1 MKLFDRE
8 MSKVELMQFV
18 GHLSQVCGVQRY
30 VLQEG
35 SANGVEALEVSTGGG
50 LRFQVLPGRGMDL
63 GWLEYRGVPFAFI
76 GKGGVAH
83 AHQYDPRGWGWLR
96 TFGGGFLVTCGLT
109 HAGIPEEDEGEELGL
124 HGRISHLHAEEIHSS
139 TSWQGDEATVE
150 VSGKVRESSL
160 HHENLVLTRR
170 ITAQGGSS
178 SFTIA
183 DTVTNEGFAP
193 TPLMVLYHFN
203 LGFPLVSGDSRFI
216 APILKTEPWDFT
228 PEASGLLDRCCEL
241 ADPVPG
247 REDVLFFHDV
257 AVDDQGNTRIAV
269 VNKRLQLGLE
279 MRYSKTELPLL
290 SQANILKSQDYFL
303 ALEPG
308 NCTPAGRVSLREKG
322 QLKILEPQEEA
333 RFSIAFEVLDG
344 SDEIEAL
351 ESRVAALIEHRK
363 N

>member
-1 MKLFDRE
+1 VKLFDQE
-8 MSKVELMQFV
+8 ISKTELLQRV
-18 GHLSQVCGVQRY
+18 GHLSQVFGVQRC
-30 VLQEG
+30 VLREG
-35 SANGVEALEVSTGGG
+35 GADGIEAMDVATGGG

-63 GWLEYRGVPFAFI
+63 GRLEYRGIPFAFI

-83 AHQYDPRGWGWLR
+83 AHLYDPRGWGWLK

-124 HGRISHLHAEEIHSS
+124 HGRVSHLPAEEIHSA
-139 TSWQGDEATVE
+139 TIWHGEEAMIQ

-160 HHENLVLTRR
+160 HYENLVMTRR
-170 ITAQGGSS
+170 ITARGGSRN
-178 SFTIA
+178 FQIL
-183 DTVTNEGFAP
+183 DTVANEGFKP

-216 APILKTEPWDFT
+216 APILKSEPWEDT
-228 PEASGLLDRCCEL
+228 PEAAGLIDRCCDL
-241 ADPVPG
+241 LDPVPG
-247 REDVLFFHDV
+247 REDVLFSHEV
-257 AVDDQGNTRIAV
+257 AADDQGNTCIAV
-269 VNKRLQLGLE
+269 VNKRLDLGLQ
-279 MRYSKTELPLL
+279 MSYSNKELPML

-322 QLKILEPQEEA
+322 QLKILQPQEEV
-333 RFSIAFEVLDG
+333 RFSIAVEVLEG

-351 ESRVAALIEHRK
+351 ENRVAELVRDH
-363 N
+363 